1 MRSSETRSLY
11 PLALA
16 AALLVW
22 QAALPLASA
31 GEFDRRF
38 TFEGQELAL
47 VNLIGEI
54 QVEQATGG
62 QFEVEVQVRGDDA
75 DEKLLDFE
83 TDEGRRA
90 VLHIAFPIDEERS
103 YVYPKLG
110 RGASVSFSPP
120 GRDGSGQS
128 DIGLGD
134 ILGALIG
141 KGHAIKVRGHGSGLE
156 LWADVTVRVPAGAE
170 LTVWHGAGEISAA
183 QIQGHLT
190 LRVSGGGITAR
201 DIRGNLLADTGSGS
215 VEIEDLEGDLEVDTG
230 SGGVEVLGCRGE
242 VVKIDTGSGRVR
254 TEGIEC
260 RDLTIDTGS
269 GRVEALAIGA
279 DDIVIDT
286 GSGSV
291 DLVLDRM
298 GKGRFKIDTGSG
310 SIDVQLPEDASARVT
325 ADTGSGS
332 ISADVEGVQ
341 LRKKGRASFTIGN
354 GDARMVLDAGS
365 GSIRI
370 RS

>member
-1 MRSSETRSLY
+1 MVSRNVRSLS
-11 PLALA
+11 LAGA
-16 AALLVW
+16 AVAALVW
-22 QAALPLASA
+22 QAAAPHAAA
-31 GEFDRRF
+31 GEFERRF
-38 TFEGQELAL
+38 TFDSRELAV

-54 QVEQATGG
+54 QIEPATGS
-62 QFEVEVQVRGDDA
+62 QFEVAVQVRGDDA

-103 YVYPKLG
+103 YVYPRLG
-110 RGASVSFSPP
+110 RGSSISFSPP
-120 GRDGSGQS
+120 GRDGSARS
-128 DIGLGD
+128 DVGLGD

-156 LWADVTVRVPAGAE
+156 LWADVTVMVPAGGT
-170 LTVWHGAGEISAA
+170 LTVWHGAGDIAAA
-183 QIQGHLT
+183 QIQGDLA
-190 LRVSGGGITAR
+190 LRVSSGGINAR
-201 DIRGNLLADTGSGS
+201 QVRGDLQADTGSGS
-215 VEIEDLEGDLEVDTG
+215 VEVEDLEGELEVDTG
-230 SGGVEVLGCRGE
+230 SGGVDVSGCRGE
-242 VVKIDTGSGRVR
+242 TVKIDTGSGRVR
-254 TEGIEC
+254 VEGIEC
-260 RDLTIDTGS
+260 RDLAIDTGS

-291 DLVLDRM
+291 DLALDRM
-298 GKGRFKIDTGSG
+298 GGGRFKIDTGSG
-310 SIDVQLPEDASARVT
+310 SIDVRLPEDASARVT
-325 ADTGSGS
+325 ADSGSGS
-332 ISADVEGVQ
+332 ISADVEGVR

-354 GDARMVLDAGS
+354 GDARLVLDAGS